1 MIKKLEMAVLI
12 DNLAKE
18 PLKSEWGLSILV
30 TADGK
35 NMLLD
40 TGSSGLFAENAEA
53 MGIDMGN
60 VDLGVLSHAHYDHAD
75 GLDDFFR
82 LNSKAPFLIREGA
95 DENCFG
101 IKEGELRYIGIKRGI
116 IGENSDR
123 IRYVSGIFEIGDG
136 IWLVPHIKKDYSR
149 IALRNDLY
157 TVKDGERLPDDFSHE
172 QSLVI
177 ETDRGLVV
185 FNSCSHTGMTSVI
198 DDIRQML
205 GRSDIY
211 AYVGG
216 LHLYKMTDEEL
227 DLLSSEIEDTSVEH
241 IFTGHCTGEHAYAF
255 LKERLKDRI
264 FQFSS
269 GYRYSFCD

>member
-1 MIKKLEMAVLI
+1 MIKKLEMTVLV

-35 NMLLD
+35 KILLD
-40 TGSSGLFAENAEA
+40 TGSSSMFAENAET

-123 IRYVSGIFEIGDG
+123 IRCVSGIFEIGDG

>member
-1 MIKKLEMAVLI
+1 MIKKLEMTVLV

-35 NMLLD
+35 KILID
-40 TGSSGLFAENAEA
+40 TGSSSMFAENAET

-123 IRYVSGIFEIGDG
+123 IRYVSGVCEIGDG

-264 FQFSS
+264 FQFLS